1 MNKRT
6 KTLTDVTFGEIVGT
20 EATVSSYDK
29 FMAIDANLNI
39 IPDKDL
45 KNVKRLYK
53 KIVTKVKTDLDVLA
67 LVEETI
73 MQIRCREC
81 VKEEMKLSILREY
94 IYVRS
99 TFYRRRNEI
108 KDIRVIVGKTTTYGE
123 DVQDLEMNSEFMEM
137 AKTKIVESMDAE
149 IKVNLQTIKSLKY
162 E

>member
-53 KIVTKVKTDLDVLA
+53 KIVTKTKTDLEILA

-81 VKEEMKLSILREY
+81 VREEMKLSVLRDYVY
-94 IYVRS
+94 IRS
-99 TFYRRRNEI
+99 TFYRRTNEI
-108 KDIRVIVGKTTTYGE
+108 KDIRVIVGKTDVYGT
-123 DVQDLEMNSEFMEM
+123 DVQDMEMNSEFMEM
-137 AKTKIVESMDAE
+137 ARIKIVNAMDLV
-149 IKVNLQTIKSLKY
+149 IKRNLKTIKQLNLA
-162 E
+162 